1 MEDVFDFA
9 DVQDNTVVEQE
20 FEIIVDR
27 SCFLAALKM
36 VIGVVENSQIL
47 QILSHVKMIAKGD
60 LLTVMATDSE
70 VELVSSFKMMK
81 KVEGEFA
88 ITVPGKKLL
97 DVFRTLPDGASVS
110 MSCTRNWVKICA
122 SDNIEFTLS
131 ALPSEGFPVI
141 RMGSEIK
148 TFSLQKSNFTS
159 LLSSSSFAMA
169 HSDVRHFLNG
179 MLFSFSEDVLKVTAT
194 DGHRLAIDFA
204 GVTSEEGF
212 SGDASAIIPR
222 KAVLELAK
230 LIDSAEGVVEVAVT
244 DQHVKVMTDKFIL
257 STRLLEGDYPDCEKL
272 IPDYDGTKAIVSRVL
287 FKQALSRAAVLAKEK
302 YHGVR
307 LSFTVGQLKISS
319 TNSDNEKA
327 EEVFP
332 VDYDGDEI
340 AMAFNISY
348 LLDVVNVLS
357 STDIDF
363 VLSDPQKCVLLKEYG
378 DGGCEDAI
386 YVVMPMTL

>member
-9 DVQDNTVVEQE
+9 EVQESTVVEQE
-20 FEIIVDR
+20 FELVVDR
-27 SCFLAALKM
+27 SCFLSALKT
-36 VIGVVENSQIL
+36 VSGVVENSQIL
-47 QILSHVKMIAKGD
+47 QILSHIKMIAKGD
-60 LLTVMATDSE
+60 MLTVMATDSE
-70 VELVSSFKMMK
+70 VELVSSFKMLK

-97 DVFRTLPDGASVS
+97 DVCRTLPDGASIT
-110 MSCTRNWVKICA
+110 MYCARNWVKICA

-141 RMGSEIK
+141 RMGTEGRS
-148 TFSLQKSNFTS
+148 FSLQKADFTS
-159 LLSSSSFAMA
+159 LLGSSSFAMA

-179 MLFSFSEDVLKVTAT
+179 MLFTFSDDVLKVTAT

-204 GVTSEEGF
+204 SLAAGDGAD
-212 SGDASAIIPR
+212 GDAVAIIPR

-230 LIDSAEGVVEVAVT
+230 LIDSAEGEVAVT
-244 DQHVKVMTDKFIL
+244 VTPQHVKVVTESFVL
-257 STRLLEGDYPDCEKL
+257 STRILEGDYPDCEKL

-307 LSFTVGQLKISS
+307 LSFSDGQLKISS

-327 EEVFP
+327 EEVFQ
-332 VDYDGDEI
+332 VEYDGEEI
-340 AMAFNISY
+340 SMAFNISY

-357 STDIDF
+357 ATDIDF

-378 DGGCEDAI
+378 DGGCKDAL